1 MTVDIRL
8 LGEEGMNTIPR
19 SIETIIEKWLFEGKV
34 ITIFGARQVGKTT
47 LVKRLLE
54 KHGDPKHY
62 YDGDLLSVQEVF
74 RSQAPETYRRM
85 FGAARMIVLDEAQQV
100 PDIGRS
106 LKIIHDTLPGVQVLA
121 TGSSSFELGNRTSEP
136 LTGRGLSFTLYP
148 FSLREL
154 EHRHTPFEVHAAL
167 PFHLRFGLYP
177 EIVDKSE
184 EDARV
189 LLDDLVS
196 KYLYKDVLA
205 FEQLKKP
212 DLLLRLLK
220 LLALQLGSEV
230 SLNELATT
238 LGVGRATVERYL
250 DLLEKCFVIFRL
262 KAFSRNLRTELTRKE
277 KIYFYDV
284 GVRNGLISRFQPLD
298 VRDDIGALWENACI
312 VERMKLLAG
321 HGLRRD
327 HYFWRTHD
335 QKEIDLIEEH
345 DGRLDGYEFKW
356 SEREARPPALFLKT
370 YRNASVAVVHRENWR
385 DFLVV
390 TPQ

>member
-1 MTVDIRL
+1 MSD
-8 LGEEGMNTIPR
+8 IPR
-19 SIETIIEKWLFEGKV
+19 SVEANIEKWLFKRKV

-47 LVKRLLE
+47 LAKHLLA

-62 YDGDLLSVQEVF
+62 YDGDIISVQEVF
-74 RSQAPETYRRM
+74 RSQDPEMYRRM

-100 PDIGRS
+100 PDIGMV
-106 LKIIHDTLPGVQVLA
+106 LKIIHDAISEVQVIA
-121 TGSSSFELGNRTSEP
+121 TGSSSFELGNHTGEP

-154 EHRHTPFEVHAAL
+154 EHRHTPIGIHAAL
-167 PFHLRFGLYP
+167 PFYLRFGLYP

-184 EDARV
+184 DDAHV

-220 LLALQLGSEV
+220 LVALQLGSEV

-284 GVRNGLISRFQPLD
+284 GVRNCLISRFQPLD
-298 VRDDIGALWENACI
+298 VRDDVGALWENFCI
-312 VERMKLLAG
+312 VERMKTLAARG
-321 HGLRRD
+321 VRRN
-327 HYFWRTHD
+327 HYFWRTHG
-335 QKEIDLIEEH
+335 QKELDLVEEY
-345 DGRLDGYEFKW
+345 DGRIDAYEFKW
-356 SEREARPPALFLKT
+356 KEGKVRPAVMREFTEAYPGST
-370 YRNASVAVVHRENWR
+370 IT
-385 DFLVV
+385 LVSSDSYH
-390 TPQ
+390 TFFAGE